1 MAKHGKS
8 KGGMH
13 GGKNRK
19 LKGRSSISG
28 GMAPN
33 PTNPIVPQVQKM
45 DVNRG
50 VTANGNMNKHRG
62 DRRDTNPHYTTNR
75 KHSSRGN
82 TPRRDV
88 STRGR

>member
-1 MAKHGKS
+1 MAKS
-8 KGGMH
+8 AKGGMH
-13 GGKNRK
+13 GGKDRK
-19 LKGRSSISG
+19 LKGRSSITKILN
-28 GMAPN
+28 PN
-33 PTNPIVPQVQKM
+33 PTNPMVPQVQKV

-75 KHSSRGN
+75 KHASRGN